1 MLLFFTGLAGLTG
14 NPAAPG
20 RADAAPVSAV
30 LIGTRIRTRST
41 HTWAGVCRCKRA
53 SSRLGFWP
61 RCNLVSS
68 VGRRMPRLL
77 NLDDAFLSRRSRQ
90 NHIQEEPL
98 RTTIHSP
105 LLQLTFMEL
114 GQIWTTIIPGGTILV
129 LNSRPGRRFPT
140 TSHSQSF
147 RPRCPVANT
156 SIAIEPEQ
164 RLANIHAFRRNT
176 CHDAITQVR

>member
-114 GQIWTTIIPGGTILV
+114 GTDMDDDHSRGDYTRPELSTWTPLPNHLSLSILPPSMPSCQHV
-129 LNSRPGRRFPT
+129 HR
-140 TSHSQSF
+140 H
-147 RPRCPVANT
+147 
-156 SIAIEPEQ
+156 
-164 RLANIHAFRRNT
+164 
-176 CHDAITQVR
+176 

>member
-61 RCNLVSS
+61 RCNIVSS

-114 GQIWTTIIPGGTILV
+114 GTDMDDDHSRGDYTRPELSTWTPLPNHLPLSILPPSMPSCQHV
-129 LNSRPGRRFPT
+129 HR
-140 TSHSQSF
+140 H
-147 RPRCPVANT
+147 
-156 SIAIEPEQ
+156 
-164 RLANIHAFRRNT
+164 
-176 CHDAITQVR
+176 